1 MSAGYVLRG
10 SDPSVFKTVSAVN
23 VCDRLRPVHIVS
35 RHSVVGHGT
44 LILNQAGLPSRIVTA
59 GHVLI
64 QGSLDASY
72 GYSVLTTR
80 GYGDVGRASG
90 FRRFSLR
97 EASQSHVV
105 ADLAFTELDEFPVN
119 AKTLVS
125 PEWVNGTESM
135 PYGSIKFRESFA
147 VRSVVTGKS
156 CQVIGIMKRPREPVY
171 YVLLYRSSPGESGT
185 GFFDEDTGMIYV
197 LNQAIPVEPGTRSH
211 FGLGDSWTQITLAT
225 PIRAGL

>member
-1 MSAGYVLRG
+1 
-10 SDPSVFKTVSAVN
+10 VFKTVSVVN

-64 QGSLDASY
+64 RGSFNVSY
-72 GYSVLTTR
+72 GYSVLTPC
-80 GYGDVGRASG
+80 GYGDDGSASG
-90 FRRFSLR
+90 FRSFSLR
-97 EASQSHVV
+97 ESSPSHVV
-105 ADLAFTELDEFPVN
+105 TDLALSALDGFPVN
-119 AKTLVS
+119 AKALVS
-125 PEWVNGTESM
+125 PDWVRVTESM
-135 PYGSIKFRESFA
+135 PYGSIRFKEPFA

-156 CQVIGIMKRPREPVY
+156 CQVIGIMKRPREPAY
-171 YVLLYRSSPGESGT
+171 YVLLYTSSPGESGT
-185 GFFDEDTGMIYV
+185 GFFNEDTGMIYV